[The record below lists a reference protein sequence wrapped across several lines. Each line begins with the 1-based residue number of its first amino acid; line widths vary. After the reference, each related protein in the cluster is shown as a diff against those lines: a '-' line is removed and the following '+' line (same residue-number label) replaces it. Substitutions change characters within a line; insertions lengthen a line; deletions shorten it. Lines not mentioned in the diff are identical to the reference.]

1 FLILG
6 VATFLAVASLGDG
19 QWVVAVFSSQNGD
32 QQTTVNFGCGPL
44 GAGAFVKTP
53 DSTSNTHYEVTEI
66 EERWPILRPFLN
78 PDNRES
84 VTGKSTEEL
93 LTNTFKMMISA
104 VSVVAGGAACI
115 LSIPIVVQQLCGGL
129 SGLPTGVRV
138 SSILAAFLG
147 LAAAGLNGASYG
159 IVRTSE
165 LRDGF
170 VQRWD
175 NGSFDAN
182 GRSVSLKAGDS
193 DAMNAA
199 LGGAAFAL
207 VGALTILFCTTC
219 CGGSATK
226 AR

>member
-1 FLILG
+1 M
-6 VATFLAVASLGDG
+6 ATFLAVASLGDG

-104 VSVVAGGAACI
+104 VSASGAGGVANHTSGSRAAS
-115 LSIPIVVQQLCGGL
+115 LPADRPSPRHGHDSSPRRATLHTPRRSSLVALLASFPSRLWSSNSAVV
-129 SGLPTGVRV
+129 SPDFP
-138 SSILAAFLG
+138 LACA
-147 LAAAGLNGASYG
+147 
-159 IVRTSE
+159 
-165 LRDGF
+165 
-170 VQRWD
+170 
-175 NGSFDAN
+175 
-182 GRSVSLKAGDS
+182 
-193 DAMNAA
+193 
-199 LGGAAFAL
+199 
-207 VGALTILFCTTC
+207 
-219 CGGSATK
+219 
-226 AR
+226 